1 VSLAEWF
8 DTLVTPSVSERPLA
22 LLDEERVTYGQIRE
36 RAWAIGSGLQ
46 RLGAAGERVVT
57 MLPNDPALLA
67 IQLGTVHAGGIAVPV
82 IAEGTPDEMR
92 HFVED
97 SDAGIL
103 IATPERW
110 AAVAP
115 LLRKP
120 PRVVVLSEP
129 TGARAPDGGLEL
141 TELAQVEADGAQ
153 LGLDPVHVRD
163 TDPMALMYTS
173 GSTSRPKGVVIDAAS
188 FIKDAEIQPELFGLR
203 DGENV
208 LGVVQLY
215 HIAGWHQAL
224 AIALGCRGGLVMQ
237 RRFSAS
243 RFWEDVD
250 RSQAVAGLLMPA
262 MVSILLARRERD
274 DDADHPFRAVLAHW
288 VDDAFE
294 ERFGAEMVPV
304 WGQTELGG
312 LAASGRIGDSDRP
325 RGCVGRAVPGTA
337 VEVRDA
343 AGAVLSTC
351 QSGEICV
358 KSPWIM
364 KGYWRDPDLT
374 TSVVE
379 DGWVRTGD
387 IGYLDDEGRL
397 FFAGRLKAMIK
408 RAGENISALEV
419 EEAIAA
425 HPDVSECVCFS
436 VPDPVRTEEV
446 KAVLVPREGAQLD
459 LPGLV
464 DFSRERLAEFKVP
477 RYWEVREDLPRTR
490 SLKVAVGVLRNE
502 HDAQPGWDRSA
513 GAGSA
518 VR

>member
-1 VSLAEWF
+1 
-8 DTLVTPSVSERPLA
+8 
-22 LLDEERVTYGQIRE
+22 
-36 RAWAIGSGLQ
+36 
-46 RLGAAGERVVT
+46 VT

-67 IQLGTVHAGGIAVPV
+67 IQLGTLHAGGIAVPV

-97 SDAGIL
+97 SEASIV

-110 AAVAP
+110 AAIAP

-129 TGARAPDGGLEL
+129 PGAAVHAGGPEL
-141 TELAQVEADGAQ
+141 VELAQVERDGAE
-153 LGLDPVHVRD
+153 LGLDPVAVRD

-208 LGVVQLY
+208 LGVLQLY

-243 RFWEDVD
+243 RFWDDVD

-262 MVSILLARRERD
+262 MVSILLARPERD
-274 DDADHPFRAVLAHW
+274 DDAGHALRTVLAHW

-294 ERFGAEMVPV
+294 ARFAAEMVPV

-312 LAASGRIGDSDRP
+312 LAASGRVGDRDRP
-325 RGCVGRAVPGTA
+325 RGCVGRPVPGTA

-343 AGAVLSTC
+343 AGVALPSG
-351 QSGEICV
+351 QKGEICV
-358 KSPWIM
+358 ASPWIM
-364 KGYWRDPDLT
+364 KGYWRDPELT
-374 TSVVE
+374 ASVVQ
-379 DGWVRTGD
+379 DGWVSTGD
-387 IGYLDDEGRL
+387 IGYVDDQDRL
-397 FFAGRLKAMIK
+397 FFTGRLKAMIK

-419 EEAIAA
+419 EEAIMA

-446 KAVLVPREGAQLD
+446 KAVLVPRDGADLD
-459 LPGLV
+459 LTALV

-477 RYWEVREDLPRTR
+477 RYWQVRDDLPRTR
-490 SLKVAVGVLRNE
+490 SLKVAVGVLRDE
-502 HDAQPGWDRSA
+502 HDGEPGWDRS
-513 GAGSA
+513 GGERS